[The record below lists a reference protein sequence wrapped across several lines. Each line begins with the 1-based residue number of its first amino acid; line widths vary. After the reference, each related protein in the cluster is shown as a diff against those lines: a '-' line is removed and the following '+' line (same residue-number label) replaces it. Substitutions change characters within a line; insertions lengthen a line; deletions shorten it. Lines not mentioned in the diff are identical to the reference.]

1 MQHCV
6 GDTTFA
12 ALSHSTIFTCTTSS
26 SLHRI
31 AGNFRGCKFSRKCL
45 QTLQKKFSWFLFS
58 WGVPAVPHPSYV
70 LTYTTSRDTRWVKI
84 FVVFIFAVP
93 CRSAKTAKICTPRKF
108 PAIRYLLHF
117 TCVCARAHSTGVYVY
132 MSGVSPAPPLHQKR
146 RLAQCRD
153 TTSQDRSEQRKR

>member
-1 MQHCV
+1 MC
-6 GDTTFA
+6 
-12 ALSHSTIFTCTTSS
+12 TCY
-26 SLHRI
+26 RI

-70 LTYTTSRDTRWVKI
+70 RTYTTSRDTRWVKN

-108 PAIRYLLHF
+108 PAIRYSPTTFCCCHRESWFTNFYSVFVILTDKARKLTEFECKFTLISEHCCCIVLIWMLLSKLALLDYEFHF
-117 TCVCARAHSTGVYVY
+117 
-132 MSGVSPAPPLHQKR
+132 
-146 RLAQCRD
+146 
-153 TTSQDRSEQRKR
+153 